1 MRTFNS
7 VICALVALLVVIAGC
22 QRGRKPDYGSLGLA
36 NAIGRVRLDGAPL
49 ANAHIIF
56 EDENGSFSH
65 AVTDAAGRYRMMYS
79 SEQSCVLP
87 GKKTVRITLQP
98 IGEDAPADRSGER
111 IHAGYNE
118 ESQLTV
124 EVAPGNNSFNFELTS
139 SGP

>member
-1 MRTFNS
+1 MRLFNS
-7 VICALVALLVVIAGC
+7 VGYALIALLLVIVGC

-36 NAIGRVRLDGAPL
+36 NASGTVRLDGAPL
-49 ANAHIIF
+49 ANAHIVF
-56 EDENGSFSH
+56 EDEDGSFSH

-79 SEQSCVLP
+79 SEQSGVLP
-87 GKKTVRITLQP
+87 GRKTVRITLQP

-124 EVAPGNNSFNFELTS
+124 EVVAGSNTFNFELNS